1 MNCRVSAQESCPVL
15 TVVGS
20 EAVTSVIVSRVLVL
34 NLCIVM
40 SVFPFSL
47 QVFQTLTEHKVM
59 GSDWRVSLDLPVSD
73 HSYSFQLL
81 LSIKLFPSQLVLIS
95 LLLDS
100 PVK

>member
-1 MNCRVSAQESCPVL
+1 ML

-47 QVFQTLTEHKVM
+47 QVFQTLTKHKVM
-59 GSDWRVSLDLPVSD
+59 GSDWSVFRLA
-73 HSYSFQLL
+73 
-81 LSIKLFPSQLVLIS
+81 SQ
-95 LLLDS
+95 
-100 PVK
+100 